1 MNMLYFLY
9 DILLFNF
16 SKLQMQR
23 HENNLEL
30 YTIYI
35 LLKIWKIAILGK
47 QLVCLIK
54 AWKLHLF
61 FLFFPP
67 SYFILIYIF
76 VLLYTYFSKIYIH
89 HDVIF
94 FLFLYSSLR
103 QMECQNQFYVTSPQ
117 LRMTGVI
124 WHVEL
129 RMQP

>member
-23 HENNLEL
+23 HEYNLEL

-35 LLKIWKIAILGK
+35 LLKIWKSAILGK

-129 RMQP
+129 RMQL